1 MLRQPSDECLMLF
14 ANLCERSEGTE
25 AFTDEQKRKL
35 NMWKGQLSKGN
46 HFPIFTQKVQNHG
59 SRYA

>member
-14 ANLCERSEGTE
+14 ANLCERSDASE

-46 HFPIFTQKVQNHG
+46 HVPIYTQKMQTNN
-59 SRYA
+59 SR